1 MAAWPPTGRLRLS
14 ADRKRSSLRQCSGQS
29 LDSPGLHRLRSRAAA
44 KSERVHLASHG
55 RQSHKAMLGK
65 LILLG
70 CVILAV
76 LLLWFFVS
84 PILAVLVLGLSA
96 LAVGTFIAT
105 GISTDWLSGQAR
117 DFFDRR

>member
-1 MAAWPPTGRLRLS
+1 M
-14 ADRKRSSLRQCSGQS
+14 
-29 LDSPGLHRLRSRAAA
+29 H
-44 KSERVHLASHG
+44 VN
-55 RQSHKAMLGK
+55 SHKGMFGK

-96 LAVGTFIAT
+96 LAAGTFIAT
-105 GISTDWLSGQAR
+105 GIGTDWLSGPGR

>member
-1 MAAWPPTGRLRLS
+1 MHVN
-14 ADRKRSSLRQCSGQS
+14 D
-29 LDSPGLHRLRSRAAA
+29 
-44 KSERVHLASHG
+44 
-55 RQSHKAMLGK
+55 HKAMFGK

-70 CVILAV
+70 CVILAA

-105 GISTDWLSGQAR
+105 GISTDWLSGPGR
-117 DFFDRR
+117 DVFDRR